1 MFNKDYFPTT
11 KAPDIAKQKIMQ
23 YIYGNKKSLSKRYY
37 FYRVYAPAFLLLF
50 IVLWGVSFYNREL
63 RSIDKIPRTTTYDE
77 KQELLAKSPAMRNFV
92 SNKDTNQENS
102 ILPKTA
108 NTDENIW
115 SDGIDVNKPWL
126 ETVAFNTDNT
136 NDTINYTSSN
146 GIVEAVNGRSSN
158 PSDMASS
165 ASLEQSLEQQISE
178 IENLMNDISSIT
190 AQEEN
195 LF

>member
-1 MFNKDYFPTT
+1 MKKDYFPTA

-23 YIYGNKKSLSKRYY
+23 YIYGTKKSLSKRYY

-50 IVLWGVSFYNREL
+50 IVLWGVTFYNREL
-63 RSIDKIPRTTTYDE
+63 RPIDETPKITKYDE
-77 KQELLAKSPAMRNFV
+77 RQELLAKSPALRNFV
-92 SNKDTNQENS
+92 SNKYADKEPS

-108 NTDENIW
+108 NTDETIW
-115 SDGIDVNKPWL
+115 SDAADVNRPVS
-126 ETVAFNTDNT
+126 TVAFNTDNT
-136 NDTINYTSSN
+136 NDTINYASPN
-146 GIVEAVNGRSSN
+146 DIVMAVDSRSSS
-158 PSDMASS
+158 PSNIASS

>member
-1 MFNKDYFPTT
+1 MFNKDSFPTM

-37 FYRVYAPAFLLLF
+37 FYRVYAPAFLLFF
-50 IVLWGVSFYNREL
+50 IVLWGVSFYNREI
-63 RSIDKIPRTTTYDE
+63 RPIDKTPKTTTYDE
-77 KQELLAKSPAMRNFV
+77 RQELLAKSPAMRNFV
-92 SNKDTNQENS
+92 SNKNADKEPS
-102 ILPKTA
+102 ILPKA
-108 NTDENIW
+108 GNTDENIW
-115 SDGIDVNKPWL
+115 SDAIDVNKPGV

-146 GIVEAVNGRSSN
+146 GIVAAVNGRSSN
-158 PSDMASS
+158 PSDVPSS